1 LGFGKP
7 PLEEQD
13 QDRSKIGSWS
23 SAGWAS
29 PSSCGL
35 WGGDALL
42 LSTGAAEIETL
53 PHGATSIPTT
63 ETAAPDVHSVT
74 QERPLWAQSELVQYV
89 LTRGAG
95 WCPGHRGR
103 RRVAPAMQSYRRGE
117 PRHRRVRYAPPAP
130 HSPLSAGE
138 SFDGGG
144 GASPPAGDLFGEGG
158 VATID
163 ECTVTG
169 NGGNGI
175 LIRDGAN
182 AVIRGSQV
190 RCGLITLTQVLFH
203 ASKRA

>member
-1 LGFGKP
+1 VSLRRCN
-7 PLEEQD
+7 L
-13 QDRSKIGSWS
+13 I
-23 SAGWAS
+23 
-29 PSSCGL
+29 
-35 WGGDALL
+35 
-42 LSTGAAEIETL
+42 GAANHGIAVFGTRHPHRIHHCSRGHLSEVRLSERDPRRATPAL
-53 PHGATSIPTT
+53 P
-63 ETAAPDVHSVT
+63 
-74 QERPLWAQSELVQYV
+74 
-89 LTRGAG
+89 
-95 WCPGHRGR
+95 
-103 RRVAPAMQSYRRGE
+103 
-117 PRHRRVRYAPPAP
+117 
-130 HSPLSAGE
+130 SAGE